1 MTESIRTKLIRI
13 MNLAERG
20 AAGEREAAAHLLH
33 ILMEK
38 YGVTPEDLRSEE
50 TEYHRF
56 EHVCDPLDHALFTQI
71 AATVLNTQTLAY
83 KQIKGKSLRW
93 VKCTTAQAIEIR
105 NQYEFYRKEFRLQ
118 LARQKRTFLSAFIQ
132 ANDIYPEDGS
142 EEIRDPYSF
151 SDEEIARLLEIQAMA
166 ANIKRSH
173 YHKQL
178 ESCRNSR

>member
-50 TEYHRF
+50 TEYHCF
-56 EHVCDPLDHALFTQI
+56 EHVCDPLDRTLFTQI

-118 LARQKRTFLSAFIQ
+118 LARQKRNFLSAFIK
-132 ANDIYPEDGS
+132 ANSIYPET
-142 EEIRDPYSF
+142 DPGEKLDPCRF
-151 SDEEIARLLEIQAMA
+151 SDEEIARLLEICAMA